1 MPTTPAAKAWPKL
14 SESLTGPKDPRVCQS
29 CGGGKHLGRWQECD
43 ETDTPTSAVL
53 VLCRDCDQRLLA
65 PHPRLYL
72 SLDPNAPCPGSME
85 LCVDCVFRAGVTCT
99 QSDLRANG
107 GLGLAITCA
116 TPIQVHLQRR
126 GPGPRCSWHTIYP
139 HAPSACAGRRTEPVA
154 APTADR

>member
-1 MPTTPAAKAWPKL
+1 MPTTPAAKVWPKL

-43 ETDTPTSAVL
+43 ETDTPTSTVL

-65 PHPRLYL
+65 PHPRLYR

-99 QSDLRANG
+99 HSDLRAPDRCG
-107 GLGLAITCA
+107 RKTAA
-116 TPIQVHLQRR
+116 TRR
-126 GPGPRCSWHTIYP
+126 AGPGHHLR
-139 HAPSACAGRRTEPVA
+139 HAHPGPPAAARSRTPLLLAHHLSARPERLRG
-154 APTADR
+154 